1 METQQYCNGLLL
13 VPKTM
18 SLHRNYLLSS
28 VVTDIQDGNGLKHEK
43 ISQFFQVLKLCLE
56 KNCKTLVLAYK
67 RF

>member
-43 ISQFFQVLKLCLE
+43 ISQIAKHWCSLTRDFKYIV
-56 KNCKTLVLAYK
+56 
-67 RF
+67 